1 MVIRNDELI
10 KIDVNELVPGDIIS
24 LKTMIVPAD
33 CIITGMALLNE
44 ATLTGESNPVPKQT
58 G

>member
-1 MVIRNDELI
+1 MRNNELR
-10 KIDVNELVPGDIIS
+10 KIDVNELVPGDIIN
-24 LKTMIVPAD
+24 LQTMIVPAD